1 MKSIDIEEDEYKIWF
16 SIEIDKVISK
26 LKIQFLD
33 LELNGESENNKSTVK
48 FYVNK
53 YRCLWLTPDKPFLAA
68 INIHPIN
75 KAPADKDVASFIFLL
90 AKSSETELTTC
101 LYGILFFKP

>member
-33 LELNGESENNKSTVK
+33 LELIGESENNKSTVK

-53 YRCLWLTPDKPFLAA
+53 YRDADEDDDDLTTIVPFLAC
-68 INIHPIN
+68 
-75 KAPADKDVASFIFLL
+75 VCCF
-90 AKSSETELTTC
+90 
-101 LYGILFFKP
+101 